1 MFDSQRKGSAGPMW
15 WGILFVTAF
24 TAAALINYDSN
35 RDESRLSLF
44 AETTAAH

>member
-1 MFDSQRKGSAGPMW
+1 MSHSQRKGSTGPMW

-24 TAAALINYDSN
+24 TAAALINYDSK

-44 AETTAAH
+44 AETDAAR